1 MIISLFVSVGHKL
14 EWLDFLYFVS
24 YVKLAVTLIKY
35 VPQVHVILITSN
47 KLSLF
52 VWAYMNF
59 RRKSTVGRS
68 IGNLL
73 LDFTG
78 GTLSI
83 LQMFLISYNYG
94 NYLSIL
100 LVYLSINIFCVSILI
115 LLFIHSDDWKSIF
128 EDPTKF
134 GLDAFSICFDL
145 LFVTQHYILYRH
157 PPASK
162 EGYSK
167 IDSK

>member
-1 MIISLFVSVGHKL
+1 
-14 EWLDFLYFVS
+14 
-24 YVKLAVTLIKY
+24 
-35 VPQVHVILITSN
+35 
-47 KLSLF
+47 
-52 VWAYMNF
+52 MNF
-59 RRKSTVGRS
+59 RCKSTVGWS
-68 IGNLL
+68 IGNVL

-83 LQMFLISYNYG
+83 LQMFLIPYNYG
-94 NYLSIL
+94 NYSSIL

-128 EDPTKF
+128 GDPTKF
-134 GLDAFSICFDL
+134 GLGAFFICFDF
-145 LFVTQHYILYRH
+145 LFMTQHYILYHH

-167 IDSK
+167 IDSKWNSTNPETRPLLDDSDDFTPSFFTKVKAQVALLLVKLKLRSSVPDVGPYSP